1 VKMPRGFCDG
11 EAISNQSSGFFGKGL
26 SSPRQIARLS

>member
-1 VKMPRGFCDG
+1 MPRDFCEG

-26 SSPRQIARLS
+26 SSPRQNEGLR

>member
-1 VKMPRGFCDG
+1 MPRAFCGG

-26 SSPRQIARLS
+26 SSPQENEGVR